1 MSTEKKYL
9 IMFAAGL
16 ALFIGSSAY
25 RAIHHDSNRTEVVYI
40 ERDKPSNAAVIT
52 TASEKRPRSSTKSTA
67 SIPAEVSTVETT
79 AASDIPLHININTAT
94 AEELEKLNG
103 IGPHISA
110 EIIAYRE
117 SCGGFMNIDEIK
129 NVKGI
134 GDVVFENIRMFIYVD
149 SPYYPEESAEPDEPD
164 EPDQPEEPAE
174 PELRLEDVI
183 PIDLNSADI
192 ETLMLL
198 PYVDEPIAERI
209 IELRGQLNGF
219 DHVYELLIVE
229 ELTREQVAEILEYVY
244 ASEKT
249 TEE

>member
-1 MSTEKKYL
+1 
-9 IMFAAGL
+9 MFAAGL
-16 ALFIGSSAY
+16 SLFIGCGAY
-25 RAIHHDSNRTEVVYI
+25 RAIHHDLNRTEVVYI
-40 ERDKPSNAAVIT
+40 ERDKPTDAAVVT
-52 TASEKRPRSSTKSTA
+52 TTSVKRTRTSTKSAA
-67 SIPAEVSTVETT
+67 SPSAEVSTVATT
-79 AASDIPLHININTAT
+79 AVDIPLHININTAT
-94 AEELEKLNG
+94 AEELEKLTG

-110 EIIAYRE
+110 EIVAYRE

-134 GDVVFENIRMFIYVD
+134 GDAVFENIRMFIYVD
-149 SPYYPEESAEPDEPD
+149 SPYYPEDFAEPDEPD
-164 EPDQPEEPAE
+164 EPYQPEEPTE

-209 IELRGQLNGF
+209 IELRGQLRGF
-219 DHVYELLIVE
+219 NHVYELLIVE
-229 ELTREQVAEILEYVY
+229 ELSREQVAEILEYVY
-244 ASEKT
+244 ASEKS

>member
-1 MSTEKKYL
+1 MSMSTEKKCL

-16 ALFIGSSAY
+16 SLFIGCGAY
-25 RAIHHDSNRTEVVYI
+25 RAIHHDLNRTEVVYI
-40 ERDKPSNAAVIT
+40 ERDKPTEAAVVTTVYVKPQTSTKRVTSTSAKASAVTT
-52 TASEKRPRSSTKSTA
+52 TA
-67 SIPAEVSTVETT
+67 V
-79 AASDIPLHININTAT
+79 DIPLHININTAT
-94 AEELEKLNG
+94 AEELEKLKG
-103 IGPHISA
+103 VGPHISA
-110 EIIAYRE
+110 EIVAYRE
-117 SCGGFMNIDEIK
+117 RCGGFMNIDEIK

-134 GDVVFENIRMFIYVD
+134 GDAVFENIRMFIYVD
-149 SPYYPEESAEPDEPD
+149 SPYYPEESAEPDEPV
-164 EPDQPEEPAE
+164 QPEEPTE

>member
-1 MSTEKKYL
+1 MSMSTEKKYL

-25 RAIHHDSNRTEVVYI
+25 RAIHHEASRTEVVYI
-40 ERDKPSNAAVIT
+40 EHDKPSNTAVIT
-52 TASEKRPRSSTKSTA
+52 TASEKRTRASTKNAAST
-67 SIPAEVSTVETT
+67 SAEVSTVETT
-79 AASDIPLHININTAT
+79 TAVDIPLHININTAT
-94 AEELEKLNG
+94 AEELEKLTG

-134 GDVVFENIRMFIYVD
+134 GDAVFENIRMFIYVD
-149 SPYYPEESAEPDEPD
+149 SPYYPEESAEPDEPI
-164 EPDQPEEPAE
+164 QPEEPTE

-183 PIDLNSADI
+183 PIDLNTADI

-209 IELRGQLNGF
+209 IELRGQLQGF

>member
-1 MSTEKKYL
+1 MSMSTEKKCL

-16 ALFIGSSAY
+16 ALFIGSGAY
-25 RAIHHDSNRTEVVYI
+25 KVICHESNRIEVVYI
-40 ERDKPSNAAVIT
+40 ERDKPSDAAVDT
-52 TASEKRPRSSTKSTA
+52 TTSVKRTRTSTKSVA
-67 SIPAEVSTVETT
+67 STSPEVSAVETT
-79 AASDIPLHININTAT
+79 TVVDIPLHININTAT
-94 AEELEKLNG
+94 AEELEKLTG

-110 EIIAYRE
+110 EIVAYRE

-134 GDVVFENIRMFIYVD
+134 GDAVFENIRMFIYVD
-149 SPYYPEESAEPDEPD
+149 SPYYPEESDEPD
-164 EPDQPEEPAE
+164 EPVQPEEPTE

-209 IELRGQLNGF
+209 IELRGQLRGF
-219 DHVYELLIVE
+219 NHVYELLIVE
-229 ELTREQVAEILEYVY
+229 ELSREQVAEILEYVY